1 MSAGADQGEG
11 VVVVDGVKEEPVGY
25 DMQFTVVREAA
36 CELVVAVL
44 FEPVGATLSDGLDC
58 GFELVRVV
66 MLVFEPLHVAQ
77 EGWPVGNRALTHGR

>member
-11 VVVVDGVKEEPVGY
+11 VVVVDGVKEEPVGC
-25 DMQFTVVREAA
+25 DMQFTVVREVA

-77 EGWPVGNRALTHGR
+77 EGWPVGDLAFMHG

>member
-25 DMQFTVVREAA
+25 DMQFTVVREVA

-44 FEPVGATLSDGLDC
+44 FEPVGAALSDGLDC

-66 MLVFEPLHVAQ
+66 MLVFEPLHVA
-77 EGWPVGNRALTHGR
+77 